1 MKQETQEFFTLKEEI
16 LDMKLLLL
24 PLSGLDGQINDDN
37 PVSKNVQGGPT
48 VFRASC
54 AKLAV

>member
-1 MKQETQEFFTLKEEI
+1 M
-16 LDMKLLLL
+16 DMKLLLL